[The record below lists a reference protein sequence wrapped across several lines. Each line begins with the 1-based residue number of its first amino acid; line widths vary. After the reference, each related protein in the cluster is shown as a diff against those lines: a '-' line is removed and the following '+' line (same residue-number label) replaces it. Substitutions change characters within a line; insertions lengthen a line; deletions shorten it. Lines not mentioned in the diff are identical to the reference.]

1 MAKRLTYPIVH
12 LLRHSLDFVSKK
24 DRKAVTGALNAP
36 ITDVHKAMQIFIMI
50 SAPAAT
56 GASLYSL

>member
-1 MAKRLTYPIVH
+1 MAKRLTHPIVH

-24 DRKAVTGALNAP
+24 DRKAVSGALNAP
-36 ITDVHKAMQIFIMI
+36 ITDVQKAMQIFIMI
-50 SAPAAT
+50 SAPATT